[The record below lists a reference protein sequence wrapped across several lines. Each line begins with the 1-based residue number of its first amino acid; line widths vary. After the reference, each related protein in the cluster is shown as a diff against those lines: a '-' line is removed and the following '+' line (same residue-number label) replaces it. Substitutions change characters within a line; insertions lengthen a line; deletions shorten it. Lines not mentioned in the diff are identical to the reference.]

1 MTKCTAFPL
10 SFGILPVGWAV
21 RVKSRFAL
29 YSASGAVDA
38 RARVREAVL
47 LPVFRAPFVVAV
59 RPARVV
65 LVTEPLLVARFSALL
80 ARVEV
85 FRPVAR
91 FVPPRGPVRLV
102 AMRAIFAKSMPWGR
116 PAVPSRLPDGTM
128 VLSGDRLGPSRVRR
142 GTDVLPH
149 TSRRG
154 SEEAE
159 LWSGSP
165 VHRVPLS
172 SSRAG

>member
-1 MTKCTAFPL
+1 MTKCSAFPR
-10 SFGILPVGWAV
+10 SFGILPVGSAV

-29 YSASGAVDA
+29 YSASGAVDT

-65 LVTEPLLVARFSALL
+65 LVTEPLLVARYAALL

-91 FVPPRGPVRLV
+91 LVPPRRPVRLV
-102 AMRAIFAKSMPWGR
+102 VMRAIFAKSMLWGR
-116 PAVPSRLPDGTM
+116 PAGPFRLPDGSI
-128 VLSGDRLGPSRVRR
+128 VV
-142 GTDVLPH
+142 
-149 TSRRG
+149 
-154 SEEAE
+154 
-159 LWSGSP
+159 SGSARGP
-165 VHRVPLS
+165 
-172 SSRAG
+172 G